1 MRRRTLASLAALV
14 LTAAAVLG
22 AAPAGAAPGDAAATG
37 LTADLDATIAGVA
50 ADVSGSVGA
59 VTAPPSSSS
68 ELVGADATLGSAALE
83 LSASA
88 VSTDATSEPGIG
100 SSAFAEV
107 ADVQLDAPVLTPIIG
122 GLLLDGSGTVIRAE
136 ADCPVGSAPTAS
148 VSDDITLSIAGV
160 DVVVDADGS
169 AEVDLLG
176 VGGAVIGTVTLQLD
190 ETTTTSTTAAA
201 VAVQLDLTVDLVG
214 TAVIEGSVTVA
225 QASCETP
232 LAVVPSAATIDPD
245 EGPTSGGTDV
255 TITGTGFVP
264 GATSVTIGGIT
275 VPPGEVTVAPGGES
289 LDFTT
294 PPHAAGEVDVTV
306 TTPGGTTGPLAFTYV
321 APDPAPTAD
330 DVDPDQGP
338 TTGGT
343 VVVVTGTGFV
353 PGETTVTIGGVVIP
367 ADEVDVADDGTSLSF
382 TTPPHAAGEVE
393 LTVTTPDGTTDPL
406 TYTYVAA
413 DDGDGGPGDG
423 GPSAGGPGA
432 GAPFAGG
439 PSSGS
444 GAGGPSYGSGDPY
457 GSPAASDGGGSLART
472 GSDVGTLVLLGLG
485 ALVTGALLRGV
496 GRRSRASRTAAG

>member
-37 LTADLDATIAGVA
+37 LTADLDATVAGVS
-50 ADVSGSVGA
+50 ADLSGSVGA
-59 VTAPPSSSS
+59 VTAPPSSSA
-68 ELVGADATLGSAALE
+68 ELVGADATLGGAALE

-214 TAVIEGSVTVA
+214 VAVIEGSVTIA

-232 LAVVPSAATIDPD
+232 TAVVPSAATIDPD

-496 GRRSRASRTAAG
+496 GRRSRASRTAAS